1 MATCFKAASLYHNG
15 FDALHVDGGVTVK
28 SNQKLSVSNGQN
40 IREKKY
46 MKGRRKRS
54 TRGIIILG
62 AVLFLALTSTI
73 GAAALYY
80 NHLLNKISYIQPHQ
94 ESFDPNLKPGDLND
108 PTDPTETPT
117 PRITESGETTTAAP
131 ATTPATTVDWA
142 SKYDVSGVP
151 VMSDPNVQ
159 NILLIGSDSNSSM
172 DYSRS
177 DTNIIVSI
185 NKKAGTLRMVSIL
198 RDTGVIIPGRTDG
211 VDKINHSY
219 SYGGPRLL
227 MDTIEANFRIHIDN
241 YIAVGFT
248 GFASIISSIGGL
260 DIELTADEAK
270 EMGLKPGLQHLDG
283 TYTEWYVRLRKFDSD
298 FQRTTRQRHVLE
310 LVMQKARGMSV
321 VGLPSLLEKILP
333 QVSTGLTRGEMSSL
347 LLSAPSMLKYPLTQS
362 SLPVSGTY
370 ISIDYT
376 FYFNDL
382 MANVRHIQQFLYNR

>member
-1 MATCFKAASLYHNG
+1 MATYFKAASLYHIG
-15 FDALHVDGGVTVK
+15 FDALHVDGGGTVK
-28 SNQKLSVSNGQN
+28 TNQKLSVSNGQTV
-40 IREKKY
+40 RKEKY
-46 MKGRRKRS
+46 TKGRRRRS
-54 TRGIIILG
+54 TRSILILG
-62 AVLFLALTSTI
+62 AVLLFVLVSTI
-73 GAAALYY
+73 GAATLYY

-108 PTDPTETPT
+108 PTETST

-131 ATTPATTVDWA
+131 ATTPAATVDWVG
-142 SKYDVSGVP
+142 KYDVSSVP

-159 NILLIGSDSNSSM
+159 NILLIGSDSDSSTY
-172 DYSRS
+172 YSRS

-185 NKKAGTLRMVSIL
+185 NKKAGTIRMVSIL

-283 TYTEWYVRLRKFDSD
+283 NYTEWYVRLRKFDSD

-310 LVMQKARGMSV
+310 LVMKKARGMSV
-321 VGLPSLLEKILP
+321 VELPGLLEKILP
-333 QVSTGLTRGEMSSL
+333 QVSTGLSKGEMSSL
-347 LLSAPSMLKYPLTQS
+347 LLSAPTMLKYPMAQS

-376 FYFNDL
+376 FHFNDL

>member
-1 MATCFKAASLYHNG
+1 
-15 FDALHVDGGVTVK
+15 
-28 SNQKLSVSNGQN
+28 
-40 IREKKY
+40 
-46 MKGRRKRS
+46 
-54 TRGIIILG
+54 
-62 AVLFLALTSTI
+62 
-73 GAAALYY
+73 
-80 NHLLNKISYIQPHQ
+80 LLNKISYIQPHQ